1 MKRAFANTF
10 ERHEAVTLIES
21 DCVRFRI
28 GHDANATEPV
38 TLVDGQSK
46 DMPQQHTAYSAA
58 LHSSMDTESGKPQY
72 RQRIAGKTAS
82 QSCGRKTVTLQ
93 ARRSH
98 GRETKNPAV

>member
-1 MKRAFANTF
+1 MERAFANTF
-10 ERHEAVTLIES
+10 ERHEAVTIIES

-38 TLVDGQSK
+38 TLIEGQSK
-46 DMPQQHTAYSAA
+46 DVPQQHTAYSAA
-58 LHSSMDTESGKPQY
+58 LYSSMDTESGKPQY

-93 ARRSH
+93 AWRSH
-98 GRETKNPAV
+98 RRETKNPAV